1 MVVRLVAFTAADRFF
16 NLIVGRRRNE
26 LRNAAGLVLKLR
38 IFVAVQ
44 DLIIS
49 FYTQKV
55 QFISVPPPLL
65 ASAPLLRLLWRRHWL
80 IVRKYLVLWWS
91 FCVLEDTVYNLI

>member
-16 NLIVGRRRNE
+16 NLIMGRRRNE

-44 DLIIS
+44 YLIIS

-55 QFISVPPPLL
+55 QFILVPPSLL
-65 ASAPLLRLLWRRHWL
+65 GSAPSLCWLWRRHWL
-80 IVRKYLVLWWS
+80 IVRQYLLLWWS
-91 FCVLEDTVYNLI
+91 FCVLEVTLYCLM

>member
-16 NLIVGRRRNE
+16 NLIMGRRRNE

-44 DLIIS
+44 YLIIS

-55 QFISVPPPLL
+55 QFILVPPRFWVVPPHFVG
-65 ASAPLLRLLWRRHWL
+65 SG
-80 IVRKYLVLWWS
+80 
-91 FCVLEDTVYNLI
+91 DGTG

>member
-1 MVVRLVAFTAADRFF
+1 MVVRLVAFTSADKFF
-16 NLIVGRRRNE
+16 NLIMGRRRNK
-26 LRNAAGLVLKLR
+26 LRNAAGLVLKLC

-55 QFISVPPPLL
+55 QFIL
-65 ASAPLLRLLWRRHWL
+65 
-80 IVRKYLVLWWS
+80 VRPA
-91 FCVLEDTVYNLI
+91 FG

>member
-1 MVVRLVAFTAADRFF
+1 MVVRLAAFTAAGRFF
-16 NLIVGRRRNE
+16 NLIIGRRRNE
-26 LRNAAGLVLKLR
+26 LRNAAGLVSKLR

-55 QFISVPPPLL
+55 QFILMPPPPPPP
-65 ASAPLLRLLWRRHWL
+65 A
-80 IVRKYLVLWWS
+80 
-91 FCVLEDTVYNLI
+91 FG